1 MKYNIDLNDNDYI
14 EFNYSYLKHSKIGK
28 YSLLATRISF
38 PFAMF
43 IFVLALLIIDIERG
57 LVLTVAAVAVLST
70 VLWWFIV
77 PAIMRWNIKKNIM
90 RMKKDGKL
98 PYNEKTSVEFFDDRI
113 VETCEQ
119 GETIVKYSDVVNV
132 YDEKDYF
139 YIFYGSMQA
148 FILPERCIGDSGFK
162 EIKNKLSQSDAH
174 V

>member
-57 LVLTVAAVAVLST
+57 LVFTVTMVAVLST

-77 PAIMRWNIKKNIM
+77 PAMMRWNIKKNIKKI
-90 RMKKDGKL
+90 KKDGKL
-98 PYNEKTSVEFFDDRI
+98 PYHEKTSIEFLDDRI
-113 VETCEQ
+113 VETYEQ
-119 GETIVKYSDVVNV
+119 GENIVKYSDVFNV
-132 YDEKDYF
+132 YNEKEYL
-139 YIFYGSMQA
+139 YIFYGAMQA
-148 FILPERCIGDSGFK
+148 LILPERCIGDSGLN
-162 EIKNKLSQSDAH
+162 EIKSKLSQSGIDK
-174 V
+174 

>member
-38 PFAMF
+38 PIAMF
-43 IFVLALLIIDIERG
+43 VFVLALLIIKIEIG
-57 LVLTVAAVAVLST
+57 LVISVAAVAVLST

-77 PAIMRWNIKKNIM
+77 PVLMRRNIKKDIM
-90 RMKKDGKL
+90 KMKSDGKL
-98 PYNEKTSVEFFDDRI
+98 LYHEKASVEFLDDRI

-119 GETIVKYSDVVNV
+119 GETVVKYSDIVNV
-132 YDEKDYF
+132 YERKVISTYF
-139 YIFYGSMQA
+139 TVQCRHLYCLRDVLGTMK
-148 FILPERCIGDSGFK
+148 SGRLR
-162 EIKNKLSQSDAH
+162 INCHNQ

>member
-28 YSLLATRISF
+28 YSLLVTRISF

-77 PAIMRWNIKKNIM
+77 PAMMRWNIKKNI
-90 RMKKDGKL
+90 
-98 PYNEKTSVEFFDDRI
+98 
-113 VETCEQ
+113 
-119 GETIVKYSDVVNV
+119 
-132 YDEKDYF
+132 
-139 YIFYGSMQA
+139 
-148 FILPERCIGDSGFK
+148 IGGL
-162 EIKNKLSQSDAH
+162 IK
-174 V
+174 